1 MPSATTM
8 IAPMHTRNYVKA
20 IGDTALFFRGWRE
33 GERVVF
39 AASRALDTRLGPPRM
54 APFTTVGLR
63 CIASERTWPR
73 PFRRSRRALQFQHT
87 PRRFDG
93 AHPNLTGSPARH
105 IGWSCDGHGRVSSPM
120 AVPSRPHQ
128 PAREWAARRK
138 SNASAFRPA
147 HVLITCHVIA
157 LGCGFAKCPRK
168 ASCDAAIPSRRKP

>member
-63 CIASERTWPR
+63 CIASERRGHCRSGGPGERYNFNTLPDDLMGHTQILQAPRAPHRLVVRWPR
-73 PFRRSRRALQFQHT
+73 
-87 PRRFDG
+87 
-93 AHPNLTGSPARH
+93 
-105 IGWSCDGHGRVSSPM
+105 RVSSPM
-120 AVPSRPHQ
+120 AVPSRRTSPPGVGCKTQ
-128 PAREWAARRK
+128 EQRIGVSP
-138 SNASAFRPA
+138 SACLNYLPRNR
-147 HVLITCHVIA
+147 VGLW
-157 LGCGFAKCPRK
+157 LRQMSRK
-168 ASCDAAIPSRRKP
+168 ASCDAATQGENHD